1 MNSDR
6 RDFFRRAGSWG
17 AASLALPGAS
27 HAASAMTASPL
38 PAGHAW
44 NVRDYGAR
52 GDGHSLDTAAINRA
66 IAAAAKAG
74 GGRVYF
80 PAGSYLSYSIHL
92 QSRITLHLGE
102 GAVLIAADSP
112 PAGQPGGFDLPEPNP
127 AAKHYEDFGHRHW
140 HNSLIWGVGLQD
152 VAILGPGLIWG
163 LGLSKG
169 YGPGPNA
176 RQPGVGNKSI
186 ALKNCHNVLLRDFQ
200 ILHGGH
206 FGILATGVDN
216 LTIDNLKI
224 DTNRDGMDIDCCR
237 NVRIVNT
244 SVNSPWDDGICLK
257 SSYALGFPRPTE
269 WVTIANCFVSGGFME
284 GTLLDGTFRPFPS
297 GQRAFHT
304 GRIKCGTES
313 TGGFMNIAISN
324 CIFENCQGLA
334 LETVDGAHLEDI
346 TVTNLT
352 MRNISSAP
360 LYLRLGRRMRA
371 PAGTQIGRLRRVTIS
386 NVSCHGA
393 DPRLCSIISGI
404 PGHLIE
410 DVRLND
416 ILIEHRGD
424 PVTADA
430 HRQPPERQRGYPG
443 PGRTGPMPAHGFFI
457 RHARGV
463 SMSNIE
469 VRARG
474 NDARATFVLNDVENA
489 AFFHIQ
495 ATPAR
500 PAFRLRAVRRFQ
512 LAQSW
517 PWPEHRI
524 MDAKKE
530 EIAG

>member
-1 MNSDR
+1 MNPDR
-6 RDFFRRAGSWG
+6 RGFFRRATSLG
-17 AASLALPGAS
+17 AASLALPGAGY
-27 HAASAMTASPL
+27 AVNPGQAETARS
-38 PAGHAW
+38 GHDF
-44 NVRDYGAR
+44 NVRDFGAR
-52 GDGHSLDTAAINRA
+52 GDGHSLDTTAINRA
-66 IAAAAKAG
+66 IAAAARAG
-74 GGRVYF
+74 GGCVYF
-80 PAGSYLSYSIHL
+80 PAGAYPSYSIHL
-92 QSRITLHLGE
+92 QSRVTLRLGE
-102 GAVLIAADSP
+102 GASIIAADSP
-112 PAGQPGGFDLPEPNP
+112 PAGEPGGYDLPEPNP
-127 AAKHYEDFGHRHW
+127 AARHYEDFGHRHW
-140 HNSLIWGVGLQD
+140 HNSLIWGDGLHD
-152 VAILGPGLIWG
+152 IAILGPGLIWG
-163 LGLSKG
+163 RGLSKG

-176 RQPGVGNKSI
+176 KQPGVGNKSI
-186 ALKNCHNVLLRDFQ
+186 ALKNCHNVLLRDFS

-284 GTLLDGTFRPFPS
+284 GSLLDGAFRPFPA
-297 GQRAFHT
+297 GHRAFHT

-324 CIFENCQGLA
+324 CVFENCQGLA

-346 TVTNLT
+346 TVNNLT
-352 MRNISSAP
+352 MRNLSSAP

-371 PAGTQIGRLRRVTIS
+371 PAGTKIGRLRRVTIS
-386 NVSCHGA
+386 NVTCHGA
-393 DPRLCSIISGI
+393 APRLCSILSGI

-416 ILIEHRGD
+416 ILIEHQ
-424 PVTADA
+424 ADSHA
-430 HRQPPERQRGYPG
+430 RDARRQPPERQRGYPG

-463 SMSNIE
+463 AMSNIE
-469 VRARG
+469 VRAEG
-474 NDARATFVLNDVENA
+474 ADARAAFVLEDVDNA
-489 AFFHIQ
+489 SFFHIQ
-495 ATPAR
+495 AAPAR
-500 PAFRLRAVRRFQ
+500 PAFRLHDVRRFQ

-517 PWPEHRI
+517 PWPDRRLIH
-524 MDAKKE
+524 AAQE
-530 EIAG
+530 EISG